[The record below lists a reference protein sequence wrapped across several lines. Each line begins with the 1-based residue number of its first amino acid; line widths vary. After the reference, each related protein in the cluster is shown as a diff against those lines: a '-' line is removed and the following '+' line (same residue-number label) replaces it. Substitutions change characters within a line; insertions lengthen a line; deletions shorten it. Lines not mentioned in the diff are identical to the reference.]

1 MNTHYRKK
9 LNFTFESLDAS
20 QTAYNRLLSAL
31 AVHKKSTDVTDT
43 AIIEKYKKEFLDA
56 INDDINLPL
65 AMGVLWTMIK
75 EKPSKDIFALAL
87 EFDKVF
93 GLNLKDAKEE
103 EKKEEQIEVPAD
115 IKAIAEERWQAR
127 KDKNWAK
134 SDELR
139 AVLLSKGYVVVDS
152 KDGYTI
158 KLA

>member
-1 MNTHYRKK
+1 M
-9 LNFTFESLDAS
+9 LN
-20 QTAYNRLLSAL
+20 
-31 AVHKKSTDVTDT
+31 
-43 AIIEKYKKEFLDA
+43 KYKEDFLSA

-65 AMGVLWTMIK
+65 AMGVLWSMVK

-103 EKKEEQIEVPAD
+103 VKEEAPVEVPDD

-139 AVLLSKGYVVVDS
+139 AVLAQKGYVVVDS

-158 KLA
+158 KLG